1 MIAQRQSHRALELL
15 YFAILSADGRRTPIW
30 DESLIGDAKA
40 FCSNHSSRC
49 SPLDLKGRGQI
60 QNRLYLRVWPSD
72 LAQWRTVEG
81 GLLGN
86 FKGTLVRPQELI
98 AETQPQ
104 LHPVLLSLSAIISQ
118 YFTR

>member
-1 MIAQRQSHRALELL
+1 ILNYRAGQ
-15 YFAILSADGRRTPIW
+15 IQCR
-30 DESLIGDAKA
+30 
-40 FCSNHSSRC
+40 
-49 SPLDLKGRGQI
+49 SPMDLDGRGQI
-60 QNRLYLRVWPSD
+60 RNRFHPRVRPSD

-104 LHPVLLSLSAIISQ
+104 LHPVLLTLSAIISQ